1 MPREICRSCM
11 RPEPNSAD
19 ASVVAMASRLPHLK
33 DADEATLWAA
43 IPGLFPEVVG
53 KPCDQGSAYDIAL
66 TVAVVRAVRGE

>member
-11 RPEPNSAD
+11 RPEPNGTD

-43 IPGLFPEVVG
+43 IPGLFHEVG
-53 KPCDQGSAYDIAL
+53 KPRDQG
-66 TVAVVRAVRGE
+66 RARMTSP